1 MARLRE
7 GIVQE
12 HLDEASFLVGA
23 LRAAL
28 DSPDHTLDEVATGEE
43 ERLLAHV
50 DGLVVALELDGA
62 ARLER
67 TLAPAALDGGD
78 GAVAAVAAIASAPD
92 AELSAWPWRMAAEA
106 SPSALLAW
114 GEGLARAPGLDD
126 ATLVRAWLAERG
138 TAAEPALVDAI
149 ARRGVDVGARA
160 LDAVDADL
168 DLSVF
173 VRLSRAHVDGVRRAA
188 RAWPAALGHPD
199 PDVVTGALELA
210 VLAGDRGAWGHL
222 TAALATPGPDTV
234 LAAQLVATLGRPDDV
249 RRLARRLDDAG
260 TRDAV
265 LFALGFAGLPEVVD
279 AILGCVDDEATNPR
293 AAEAYAAI
301 TGFDAVAAR
310 AARAQPEPDALPPLD
325 DDLLEVPVLPSPD
338 AALPLVD
345 PEALR
350 AHWREVRGRLTAGER
365 YARGRPLASVG
376 LSALLES
383 EPTRRRAPWAR
394 ELWLRSAG
402 RTHVVPSAP
411 TAIQRRASSAP
422 RG

>member
-1 MARLRE
+1 MARLRD

-28 DSPDHTLDEVATGEE
+28 DSPDHTLDEVASGEE

-78 GAVAAVAAIASAPD
+78 VAVAAVAAIASAPD
-92 AELSAWPWRMAAEA
+92 PELRAWSLRMAPEA
-106 SPSALLAW
+106 SPTALLAW

-126 ATLVRAWLAERG
+126 AALVRAWLAERG
-138 TAAEPALVDAI
+138 AAAEPILVDAL
-149 ARRGVDVGARA
+149 ARRGVDVGTRA
-160 LDAVDADL
+160 LDVVDPELELGA
-168 DLSVF
+168 F
-173 VRLSRAHVDGVRRAA
+173 VRLTRAHAEGAA
-188 RAWPAALGHPD
+188 RSARVWPAAEGHLD
-199 PDVVTGALELA
+199 PDVVASALELA
-210 VLAGDRGAWGHL
+210 VLAGDRAAWSFVS
-222 TAALATPGPDTV
+222 AALATPGPMTA
-234 LAAQLVATLGRPDDV
+234 LAAQLIATLGRPDDV
-249 RRLARRLDDAG
+249 RRLARRLDDAAA
-260 TRDAV
+260 REAV
-265 LFALGFAGLPEVVD
+265 LFALGFSGLPEVVD

-301 TGFDAVAAR
+301 TGFDAALLGATRAR
-310 AARAQPEPDALPPLD
+310 PEPDALPPLED
-325 DDLLEVPVLPSPD
+325 DDLEAPVLPSPD

-350 AHWREVRGRLTAGER
+350 EHWREVRGRLSAGER
-365 YARGRPLASVG
+365 YARGRPLAAVG
-376 LSALLES
+376 LGALLAT

-411 TAIQRRASSAP
+411 TASQRRALAAT